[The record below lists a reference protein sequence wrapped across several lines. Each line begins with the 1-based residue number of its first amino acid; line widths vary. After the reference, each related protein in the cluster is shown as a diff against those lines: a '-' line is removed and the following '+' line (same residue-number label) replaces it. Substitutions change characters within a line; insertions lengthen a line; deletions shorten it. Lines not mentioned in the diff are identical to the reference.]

1 MILEELVMFDINT
14 VLFFSF
20 ISIFIGLLIGIA
32 IYKKNSISEKKV
44 QQLTNELLETREKNI
59 AYQQDVTE
67 HFKNTALLLNELTE
81 KYKDI
86 HQHLASGANELC
98 RDENGNPILL
108 DPITS
113 NEDQLNYQI
122 QQPLDYAPKKNAT
135 NSGTLSEDYGL
146 EKVNLKEEDPRNN
159 LPKEEGH
166 DRSDAEEDE
175 IVETNFRAI

>member
-1 MILEELVMFDINT
+1 MFDTNT

-32 IYKKNSISEKKV
+32 VYKKNSISEKKV
-44 QQLTNELLETREKNI
+44 QQLTNELRETKEKNI

-67 HFKNTALLLNELTE
+67 HFKNTAILLGELTE

-98 RDENGNPILL
+98 KDENGNPLL
-108 DPITS
+108 LNPITS
-113 NEDQLNYQI
+113 NENQSNYQI

-146 EKVNLKEEDPRNN
+146 EKVNLEEENSSNDLSKENIN
-159 LPKEEGH
+159 EE
-166 DRSDAEEDE
+166 SDNDEDE
-175 IVETNFRAI
+175 LVKTNFHAI